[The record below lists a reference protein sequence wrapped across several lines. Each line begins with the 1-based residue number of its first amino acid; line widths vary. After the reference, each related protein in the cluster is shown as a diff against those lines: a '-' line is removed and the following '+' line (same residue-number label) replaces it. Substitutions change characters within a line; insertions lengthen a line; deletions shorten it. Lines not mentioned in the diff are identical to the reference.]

1 MKVMSLAIAA
11 LLAAGTA
18 TVVHADDSDVEISY
32 EIYNFYNPS
41 EPINDGTMR
50 VTAHNNATGVNYSS
64 DRESTTFTL
73 PVGNYTFSG
82 RGQWCYLQPKTLD
95 VTSTTTDVTL
105 LAGCE

>member
-1 MKVMSLAIAA
+1 MKVMSFAIAT

-18 TVVHADDSDVEISY
+18 TVVHADDSDVEVTY

-41 EPINDGTMR
+41 QPLNDYTMR
-50 VTAHNNATGVNYSS
+50 VTAHNNSTGVNYAS
-64 DRESTTFTL
+64 DRDGSTFSL

-82 RGQWCYLQPKTLD
+82 RGQWCYLQTKTLEI
-95 VTSTTTDVTL
+95 TSATTDVSL